1 MLFWIALKCINKK
14 HKCNQTITS
23 KDLNQ
28 ELNSFNIVIINNIN
42 FLVYANIINA
52 DYQLNF
58 DIIVTL
64 WEELVT
70 NGQTQAEKDLIYKW
84 F

>member
-1 MLFWIALKCINKK
+1 M
-14 HKCNQTITS
+14 
-23 KDLNQ
+23 
-28 ELNSFNIVIINNIN
+28 NSFNIVIINNIN